1 MDRTPTSGKESGK
14 VAATGWRRAAH
25 RTCLSGTSAG
35 NAESEARL
43 KLAWLA
49 EKVVPFY
56 LERV

>member
-25 RTCLSGTSAG
+25 RTCLPGTSAG
-35 NAESEARL
+35 NSESEARI
-43 KLAWLA
+43 KLASLA

-56 LERV
+56 SERV